1 VGWFDA
7 VAGRYVARING
18 LTSLAITRL
27 DALDQMETLKICTG
41 YGINDMILRTM
52 PADGGTL
59 DMVQPQYEDYP
70 GWQTDTSR
78 ATQWDDLPLNA
89 RRYLT
94 RLRELLGVRID
105 LVSIGPDRSQT
116 ILLRQPF
123 DRLPDIVSRF
133 VDTVADRGATL

>member
-1 VGWFDA
+1 
-7 VAGRYVARING
+7 
-18 LTSLAITRL
+18 
-27 DALDQMETLKICTG
+27 
-41 YGINDMILRTM
+41 MILRTM